1 MQDEDLAYTPHPAHR
16 RKALPTA
23 VVGVTRREAQSGGI
37 AMAAA
42 AVLTLA
48 GTGALMS
55 GSAAAESSYP
65 AVATEA
71 RPFEARPAEA
81 RALEAR
87 PAEAAAPVRLAAQP
101 SAVELRPS
109 SPLPFAGDALG
120 PDPAAAPGFSFSP
133 AREQHVLTSFDGT
146 RTMADGP
153 TIVAAGPS
161 PSARREPMHA
171 PVVWNNPVKWISVH
185 KEGL

>member
-1 MQDEDLAYTPHPAHR
+1 MQDLELAYTPHPAHR
-16 RKALPTA
+16 HKEKPMA
-23 VVGVTRREAQSGGI
+23 VVGATRREAQSGGL
-37 AMAAA
+37 AVAAA

-55 GSAAAESSYP
+55 GARGGEP
-65 AVATEA
+65 AYAPIASEA

-81 RALEAR
+81 RALE
-87 PAEAAAPVRLAAQP
+87 PRLAAAQP

-109 SPLPFAGDALG
+109 SPVPFAGDALG
-120 PDPAAAPGFSFSP
+120 SQATAATPEPPAAYVP

-146 RTMADGP
+146 RTMSDGP
-153 TIVAAGPS
+153 TIVAAASSPAPRGP
-161 PSARREPMHA
+161 MYA

-185 KEGL
+185 KAGL

>member
-1 MQDEDLAYTPHPAHR
+1 MQDLELAYTPHPAHR
-16 RKALPTA
+16 QKAKPMS
-23 VVGVTRREAQSGGI
+23 VVGATRREAQSGGL
-37 AMAAA
+37 AVMAAT
-42 AVLTLA
+42 VLTLA

-55 GSAAAESSYP
+55 GARGAESFP
-65 AVATEA
+65 AVASEA

-81 RALEAR
+81 L
-87 PAEAAAPVRLAAQP
+87 AAAPVRPAASP

-120 PDPAAAPGFSFSP
+120 PEPVAAPQAQAAFVP

-146 RTMADGP
+146 RTMSDGP
-153 TIVAAGPS
+153 TLVASGPS
-161 PSARREPMHA
+161 PVAQSAPLYA
-171 PVVWNNPVKWISVH
+171 PVVWNNPVRWISVH